1 MKPIPSEYDNN
12 VHQLILRIRKLMLTS
27 RLLRGLLIWLTVSL
41 GLWLI
46 LLAAD
51 NLLHLPAGLRL
62 AVSLGGLALMGFE
75 LWQLLLR
82 PAILRDR
89 LESVTLSLEER
100 FEIPEN
106 MLINALCF
114 ESSRLNPK
122 EEPFALETI
131 KSGSEMMTKAN
142 VGELWQHKKLARWA
156 TALLILIILWAFFG
170 ISRGRNLGNS
180 LLRYAMPLGDVP
192 PAGSVV
198 LKVTPAGDIFMAE
211 GDDLEILVEVMGLKA
226 DDSLARYP
234 EIIRQRGSDYVSN
247 ERGKNKSTTMQ
258 SSTEGHNRYHYT
270 FKSVNESFA
279 FRVFAANTYTPSTK
293 VTVNKV
299 PRIIESEFHILAPS
313 YTGAERISLLGPPET
328 LTGPAGSD
336 VTIDVKL
343 NKSAE
348 SLWYKDS
355 GDWTAFE
362 NNSGL
367 WRAKTQL
374 RQAESYRIEVKAKGF
389 EERIK
394 IAEAPVLAQQDRRPE
409 VEFVTTD
416 LNRRV
421 NLGQRLRLDIQ
432 AYDDFGAKRI
442 YVSHKSARADSSET
456 TIESWKYQGPPG
468 KIESQE
474 TLLLSIDASL
484 FKPGGS
490 YILQAFCEDFSPA
503 GNIGSSKPLML
514 QIKSLEE
521 MTLSEDDPSGNAF
534 AELDKAIKAQQTSLG
549 VTVNLTANLDDVIDA
564 NHTSQDN
571 LASLKSHLSQME
583 QKQDTVG
590 SHMTKAWEVS
600 VEPKPEFVARLIELR
615 DNEHKRILEKITE
628 TGLSEQIDNSSASFA
643 LKSIEKQQSFLLD
656 QLLALKGIVAK
667 QSQVDAEKAMAE
679 LLGETDESLSP
690 TPEET
695 LENTAKELDGF
706 IKEQKNIM
714 EKRQMVLDLPPEDF
728 SEEDEQVLEDL
739 AIDQSKLAEILS
751 NVVNDLS
758 NMNLLDFGDTQMVES
773 MKSVYEK
780 AEELADKAEQA
791 AEMRQARQDAYRLET
806 EAVEMAE
813 ELMINC
819 EATLGF
825 YDNIQFV
832 AEIPEDE
839 QLMAPLAEL
848 PSELED
854 LVGDLIT
861 SEEEMR
867 PEVEDIGS
875 YLNSLDH
882 TAGPVADG
890 TISSTSA
897 KGKTGDQRPEDNV
910 LEGRSGAG
918 RSGMSDG
925 QLVESVAKDLDQ
937 NEYALRERVSNTPL
951 EAGQVEDQ
959 DVGAATGGTGLGK
972 TTDSTTQF
980 GAGGKL
986 PPKVLEMMRETMQT
1000 QQEIR
1005 QSSEDVVTK
1014 LKRHNLSTT
1023 ELEISIRAMQRL
1035 EESIRQSDGI
1045 AIRSAYAE
1053 TVDGLKKSHSAVG
1066 SQLAIQYTGDT
1077 GLARKLQNIFSRKQT
1092 LDFKGY
1098 NQMVSAYFEALAQAQ
1113 AAGNSSERK

>member
-1 MKPIPSEYDNN
+1 MKPIPPEYDND
-12 VHQLILRIRKLMLTS
+12 VHQLILKVRKLMLRS

-41 GLWLI
+41 GLWLV
-46 LLAAD
+46 LLTVD

-62 AVSLGGLALMGFE
+62 AVSLGGLGLMGFE
-75 LWQLLLR
+75 FWQLLLR
-82 PAILRDR
+82 PVIRSEK
-89 LESVTLSLEER
+89 LESVTLFIEDR
-100 FEIPEN
+100 FSIPEN
-106 MLINALCF
+106 MLINSLCF
-114 ESSRLNPK
+114 ESAWLRPG
-122 EEPFALETI
+122 EEPFARETI
-131 KSGSEMMTKAN
+131 RTGSTMMSNAN
-142 VGELWQHKKLARWA
+142 VNELWQHKKLARWA
-156 TALLILIILWAFFG
+156 TALLILIILWAFYG
-170 ISRGRNLGNS
+170 ISRGHQVANA

-192 PAGSVV
+192 PAGSVF
-198 LKVTPAGDIFMAE
+198 LKVTPASDVFMAE
-211 GDDLEILVEVMGLKA
+211 GDDLDIVVEVKGLKD
-226 DDSLARYP
+226 DDSLAQYP
-234 EIIRQRGSDYVSN
+234 EIVWQRASDYVSD
-247 ERGKNKSTTMQ
+247 ERGKNKTTTMQ
-258 SSTEGHNRYHYT
+258 SSAEGRNLYHYT
-270 FKSVNESFA
+270 FKSVSDSFA
-279 FRVFAANTYTPSTK
+279 FRVFAADTYTPSTK
-293 VTVNKV
+293 VTVNRV
-299 PRIIESEFHILAPS
+299 PRITESEFHILAPS
-313 YTGAERISLLGPPET
+313 YTGTERISLLGPPEA

-348 SLWYKDS
+348 ELWYKDS
-355 GDWTAFE
+355 GDWIAFE

-367 WRAKTQL
+367 WRAKTKL

-389 EERIK
+389 EKRIK

-409 VEFVTTD
+409 VEFVTSD

-421 NLGQRLRLDIQ
+421 NLGERLRLDIQ
-432 AYDDFGAKRI
+432 AYDDFGARRI
-442 YVSHKSARADSSET
+442 YVIHKSARTDSSET
-456 TIESWKYQGPPG
+456 TIESWDYQGPPG
-468 KIESQE
+468 KTESRE

-490 YILQAFCEDFSPA
+490 YVLQAFCEDFSPA
-503 GNIGSSKPLML
+503 GNTGSSKPLML
-514 QIKSLEE
+514 QVKSLEE
-521 MTLSEDDPSGNAF
+521 MTLSEDDPSGSAF
-534 AELDKAIKAQQTSLG
+534 AELDKAIKAQQTALG
-549 VTVNLTANLDDVIDA
+549 VTVNLTANLDDVVDA
-564 NHTSQDN
+564 NRTSQDN
-571 LASLKSHLSQME
+571 MSSLKSHLTQME
-583 QKQDTVG
+583 QKQGIVG
-590 SHMTKAWEVS
+590 SHMTKASEVS
-600 VEPKPEFVARLIELR
+600 VEPKPEFVNRLLELR
-615 DNEHKRILEKITE
+615 DNEHKRILGKIAE
-628 TGLSEQIDNSSASFA
+628 TGQNEKIDNSSASYA
-643 LKSIEKQQSFLLD
+643 LKSIEKQQAFLLD
-656 QLLALKGIVAK
+656 QLIALKGIVAK
-667 QSQVDAEKAMAE
+667 QSQIDAEKAMAE
-679 LLGETDESLSP
+679 LLGETDESLSQ

-695 LENTAKELDGF
+695 LENTLKELDGF
-706 IKEQKNIM
+706 VKEQKNIM
-714 EKRQMVLDLPPEDF
+714 EKRQMVLDQPPEDF

-773 MKSVYEK
+773 MKSVHEK
-780 AEELADKAEQA
+780 AEELADKAEEA

-806 EAVEMAE
+806 EAVEMAK

-819 EATLGF
+819 EATMGF

-882 TAGPVADG
+882 TAGPIADG

-951 EAGQVEDQ
+951 EAGQVDDQ

-980 GAGGKL
+980 GVGGKL
-986 PPKVLEMMRETMQT
+986 PPKVLEMMRETLET

-1005 QSSEDVVTK
+1005 QASEEVVTK
-1014 LKRHNLSTT
+1014 LKRHNLSATD
-1023 ELEISIRAMQRL
+1023 LEISIQSMQRL
-1035 EESIRQSDGI
+1035 EESLRQSDGI
-1045 AIRSAYAE
+1045 AIRSSYAE

-1066 SQLAIQYTGDT
+1066 SQLAIQYTNDT
-1077 GLARKLQNIFSRKQT
+1077 GLARKLQNILSRKQT

-1113 AAGNSSERK
+1113 ATGNSTEQK